1 MQPSPDEPVGF
12 WMDIAAAVRK
22 ELKPPAFGFFTASP
36 NAPMQG
42 VLVGDRLELRCTNTF
57 IAQTMDKPDILEVV
71 SRKAGAMLGRPV
83 KAVSVDLSAKPTG
96 NPRMEQLMNFGRAHS
111 DIVKIKNN

>member
-1 MQPSPDEPVGF
+1 MPVQSEAPMGF
-12 WMDIAAAVRK
+12 WSDLCGAVRR

-42 VLVGDRLELRCTNTF
+42 VLVGDKLELRCNNTF
-57 IAQTMDKPDILEVV
+57 IAQTLDKPEVLETV
-71 SRKAGAMLGRPV
+71 SRKASSMLSRPIRA
-83 KAVSVDLSAKPTG
+83 AVVDMSAKPAG

-111 DIVKIKNN
+111 DIVKIKNK